1 MPSLNASIDLTAF
14 VLGGFELTQR
24 KFVVGVTILITFI
37 VAVLANMVNI
47 VVIVYDEKLHK
58 PMFLLICNLAV
69 VDILCITSVSP
80 TMIGTLL
87 AGVNTISY
95 APCIIAMFTHHV
107 GGVMEMFALAVMAF
121 DRLIAVSCPFQ
132 YNSYLT
138 NVRIIL
144 LVLMLWIAA
153 CCFVAVMPATVLPLP
168 HCHTKLI
175 YSFCDYAAILRTTCA
190 DLDYYFNMIT
200 VISSFLLFFTF
211 SLIALSYCFIV
222 YCVKLSSSE
231 EKRKMGST
239 CLSHLIVV
247 VCFYLPIFMRIVLT
261 RMGVPLTAEQRHG
274 LSVWYYVGPPSVNPF
289 VYSLRTNEIRQRVWN
304 IFKRKSKVII
314 TADKI

>member
-1 MPSLNASIDLTAF
+1 MPSHNTSIELTAF
-14 VLGGFELTQR
+14 VLGGFETTQR
-24 KFVVGVTILITFI
+24 PFIVGVSILFLFI

-47 VVIVYDEKLHK
+47 VIIAYDKKLHK
-58 PMFLLICNLAV
+58 PMFLLISNLAV
-69 VDILCITSVSP
+69 VDILCTTSISP

-95 APCIIAMFTHHV
+95 VPCVVEMYIMHV

-132 YNSYLT
+132 YHSYLT
-138 NVRIIL
+138 NLRTIL
-144 LVLMLWIAA
+144 LVYMLWIAA
-153 CCFVAVMPATVLPLP
+153 CCFVAVMPATVLPLS

-175 YSFCDYAAILRTTCA
+175 YSFCDYAAIMRTTCA
-190 DLDYYFNMIT
+190 DLGYYFNMIT
-200 VISSFLLFFTF
+200 IISFFLLFFTF
-211 SLIALSYCFIV
+211 SLIALSYFFIA
-222 YCVKLSSSE
+222 YFVKLSTSE

-247 VCFYLPIFMRIVLT
+247 VCFYLPMFMRIVLS

-274 LSVWYYVGPPSVNPF
+274 LTIWSHLGPPSVNPF
-289 VYSLRTNEIRQRVWN
+289 VYSLRTKEIRQRVWS
-304 IFKRKSKVII
+304 IFKRFDIS
-314 TADKI
+314 

>member
-1 MPSLNASIDLTAF
+1 MPSRNASIELTAF
-14 VLGGFELTQR
+14 VLGGFETTQR
-24 KFVVGVTILITFI
+24 PFVVGVSILITFI

-47 VVIVYDEKLHK
+47 VVIVYDKKLHK

-95 APCIIAMFTHHV
+95 APCVVGMFMMHV
-107 GGVMEMFALAVMAF
+107 GGTMEMFALAVMAF

-132 YNSYLT
+132 YNSYIT

-153 CCFVAVMPATVLPLP
+153 CCFMAVMPATVLPLP

-175 YSFCDYAAILRTTCA
+175 YSFCDYAAVLRTTCA
-190 DLDYYFNMIT
+190 DLGYHFNIIT
-200 VISSFLLFFTF
+200 VISFFLLFFTF
-211 SLIALSYCFIV
+211 SLIALSYFFII
-222 YCVKLSSSE
+222 YFVKISSSE

-247 VCFYLPIFMRIVLT
+247 VCFYLPIFMRIVLS
-261 RMGVPLTAEQRHG
+261 RMGVPLTVEQLHG
-274 LSVWYYVGPPSVNPF
+274 LTIFSHLGPPSVNPF
-289 VYSLRTNEIRQRVWN
+289 VYSLRTKEIRQRVWN
-304 IFKRKSKVII
+304 IFKRINTS
-314 TADKI
+314 

>member
-1 MPSLNASIDLTAF
+1 MPSLNASIKLTAF
-14 VLGGFELTQR
+14 VLGGFETTQR
-24 KFVVGVTILITFI
+24 KLLVGLSILITYI
-37 VAVLANMVNI
+37 VAVLANIVNI
-47 VVIVYDEKLHK
+47 VVIVYDKKLHK
-58 PMFLLICNLAV
+58 PMFLMICNLAV

-80 TMIGTLL
+80 TMIGILL

-95 APCIIAMFTHHV
+95 AQCVVAMFMMHV
-107 GGVMEMFALAVMAF
+107 GGLMEMFALAVMAF

-144 LVLMLWIAA
+144 LVFMLWIAA
-153 CCFVAVMPATVLPLP
+153 CCFVAVSPATVLPLP

-175 YSFCDYAAILRTTCA
+175 YSFCDYAAVLRTTCV
-190 DLDYYFNMIT
+190 DVDFYFNSLT
-200 VISSFLLFFTF
+200 VMSSFLLFFTF

-261 RMGVPLTAEQRHG
+261 RMGVPLTVEQRHA
-274 LSVWYYVGPPSVNPF
+274 LSAWSYIGPPSVNPF
-289 VYSLRTNEIRQRVWN
+289 VYSLRTNEIRQRIWN
-304 IFKRKSKVII
+304 IFKRVDIS
-314 TADKI
+314 

>member
-1 MPSLNASIDLTAF
+1 MPSLNDSIELTAF
-14 VLGGFELTQR
+14 VLGGFETTQR
-24 KFVVGVTILITFI
+24 PFVVGVSILITFI

-47 VVIVYDEKLHK
+47 VVIVYDKKLHK
-58 PMFLLICNLAV
+58 PMFLLICNLAIA
-69 VDILCITSVSP
+69 DMLCITSVSP

-95 APCIIAMFTHHV
+95 APCLV
-107 GGVMEMFALAVMAF
+107 GMYIMHLVATMEMFALAVMAF

-153 CCFVAVMPATVLPLP
+153 CCFVAVMPATVLPLS

-175 YSFCDYAAILRTTCA
+175 YSFCDYAAVLRTTCA
-190 DLDYYFNMIT
+190 DLGYYFNIIT
-200 VISSFLLFFTF
+200 VIFFLLFFTF
-211 SLIALSYCFIV
+211 SLIALSYFFIA
-222 YCVKLSSSE
+222 YFVKLSTPQ

-247 VCFYLPIFMRIVLT
+247 VCFFLPIFMRIVLS
-261 RMGVPLTAEQRHG
+261 RMGVPLTIEQLHG
-274 LSVWYYVGPPSVNPF
+274 LTIWSYVGPPSVNPF
-289 VYSLRTNEIRQRVWN
+289 VYSLRTKEIRQSFWN
-304 IFKRKSKVII
+304 ILKRDRIS
-314 TADKI
+314 